1 MAAPRHW
8 SRTNLLHPVPD
19 MNLRQKTYVLLFMRV
34 LFSAFGDIAL
44 SRGMKQIGPVSIS
57 SPSLLW
63 TAYLH
68 VISSPMIWLGIA
80 LMLAFF
86 FCHLLLF
93 SWADYSYVMP
103 TTAANY
109 VAVPL
114 LGLLVLGESVSFT
127 RWVGVAII
135 SLGVILVSWT
145 HPVSQEAS

>member
-1 MAAPRHW
+1 
-8 SRTNLLHPVPD
+8 
-19 MNLRQKTYVLLFMRV
+19 MNLRQKTYILLVTRV
-34 LFSAFGDIAL
+34 MFSAFGDIAL
-44 SRGMKQIGPVSIS
+44 SRGMKQIGPVSFS
-57 SPSLLW
+57 SASHLW
-63 TAYLH
+63 VAYIQ

-80 LMLAFF
+80 LMLCFF

-93 SWADYSYVMP
+93 SWADYSFVMP

-127 RWVGVAII
+127 RWVGIAII

-145 HPVSQEAS
+145 HPVARQETS

>member
-1 MAAPRHW
+1 MSLRH
-8 SRTNLLHPVPD
+8 
-19 MNLRQKTYVLLFMRV
+19 KTYVLLITRLM
-34 LFSAFGDIAL
+34 FSAFGDIAL
-44 SRGMKQIGPVSIS
+44 SRGMKQIGPVNFS
-57 SPSLLW
+57 SASSLW
-63 TAYLH
+63 IAYLQ

-80 LMLAFF
+80 LMLCFF

-93 SWADYSYVMP
+93 SWADYSFVMP

-135 SLGVILVSWT
+135 SIGVILVGWT
-145 HPVSQEAS
+145 HPVARQEAN